1 MFLSLMLVPPLHAM
15 TCLLNLIMAL
25 LLRFFMVITLV
36 LTLLPLLLLE

>member
-15 TCLLNLIMAL
+15 TFLLNLIMAL